1 MKKKTL
7 FLVSF
12 LLSFMIA
19 YGVSACGGELDSCPG
34 MICNDCGGSGD
45 CDMNCAADETEF
57 CGHFG
62 FFDDPDLRCDFCS
75 SDPDPFASR
84 IRSGLPTAP

>member
-1 MKKKTL
+1 MKKPTL
-7 FLVSF
+7 FVISL
-12 LLSFMIA
+12 LLSFAIA

-34 MICNDCGGSGD
+34 ITCNDCASND
-45 CDMNCAADETEF
+45 CDRTCADDEFEF

-62 FFDDPDLRCDFCS
+62 FFDDPSLRCAWCS
-75 SDPDPFASR
+75 DDPDPFASK

>member
-7 FLVSF
+7 FLVSL
-12 LLSFMIA
+12 LLSFTIA

-34 MICNDCGGSGD
+34 ITCNDCGGDGD
-45 CDMNCAADETEF
+45 CDRTCADDEFEF

-62 FFDDPDLRCDFCS
+62 FFDDPDLRCAWCS
-75 SDPDPFASR
+75 DDPEPFASR